1 MRGFAFCPTFVEGD
15 VRFEYTSEQRLIR
28 ETVREFAAR
37 ELRPHARRWDAE
49 GVFPIALVPR
59 LAELGL
65 LGMVIPQEYGGS
77 GVDTI
82 SMALAIEALA
92 WGDGGMALSVA
103 AHNSL
108 CVGHIVLAGSEQQ
121 KRTYLPRLA
130 SGDALGAWGLTE
142 PGSGSD
148 AAALATRG
156 ERVQDRWVLNGTK
169 AFVTQGSLAGVY
181 VIMARTEPAAGHRG
195 ISAFLVERGTPGLRI
210 GKHEDKL
217 GVRSSDTAEVILEDC
232 AVPGD
237 QLLGTPGEAFRDALR
252 ILDGGRI
259 GIGAMA
265 LGLGRA
271 ALEASV
277 TYARER
283 RAFGQP
289 IAEHQAI
296 QWMLADMATELD
308 AAELL
313 VMEAAA
319 RASAGLPH
327 RLQSSMAKLYASE
340 AAARA
345 AAKAVQIHGGYGF
358 IKDYPVERIYRD
370 VKLCEIGE
378 GTSEIQRMVIA
389 REVLA

>member
-1 MRGFAFCPTFVEGD
+1 
-15 VRFEYTSEQRLIR
+15 VRFEYSEEQRLIR
-28 ETVREFAAR
+28 DTTREFAAR
-37 ELRPHARRWDAE
+37 EVRPHAREWDAA
-49 GVFPIALVPR
+49 GTFPTALIPK

-65 LGMVIPQEYGGS
+65 FGMIVPPEHGGS
-77 GVDTI
+77 GLDMV
-82 SMALAIEALA
+82 SVALAIEALA
-92 WGDGGMALSVA
+92 WGDGGIALTVA
-103 AHNSL
+103 SHNSL
-108 CVGHIVLAGSEQQ
+108 CCGHIVLAGTDAQ
-121 KRTYLPRLA
+121 KRTHLPGLA
-130 SGDALGAWGLTE
+130 AGRALGAWALTE

-148 AAALATRG
+148 AGALSTRAVRRG
-156 ERVQDRWVLNGTK
+156 DRWVLNGTK
-169 AFVTQGSLAGVY
+169 VFVTQGSLAGVY
-181 VIMARTEPAAGHRG
+181 VIMARTDPEAGHRG
-195 ISAFLVERGTPGLRI
+195 ISAFLVERGTPGLRV

-232 AVPGD
+232 EVAQD
-237 QLLGTPGEAFRDALR
+237 AMLGAPGEGYRDALR
-252 ILDGGRI
+252 VLEGGRI

-271 ALEASV
+271 ALDASIA
-277 TYARER
+277 YARER
-283 RAFGQP
+283 RAFGHP
-289 IAEHQAI
+289 IAEFQAI

-319 RASAGLPH
+319 RAAAKMPY
-327 RLQSSMAKLYASE
+327 RRQSSMAKLFASE

-345 AAKAVQIHGGYGF
+345 AAKAVQIHGGYGL

-378 GTSEIQRMVIA
+378 GTSEVQRMLIA